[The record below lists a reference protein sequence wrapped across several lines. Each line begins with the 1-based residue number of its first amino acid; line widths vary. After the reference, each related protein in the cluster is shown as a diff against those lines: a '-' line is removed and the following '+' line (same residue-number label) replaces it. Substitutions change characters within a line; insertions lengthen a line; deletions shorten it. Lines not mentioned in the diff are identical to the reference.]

1 MSQQGMSQQG
11 MSLQIKT
18 MEEQKQILDETI
30 TKWRG
35 EQEQVDD
42 ICVIGVRI

>member
-30 TKWRG
+30 EKWRG
-35 EQEQVDD
+35 EHEQIDD
-42 ICVIGVRI
+42 ICIVGVRV